1 MPDIYDMDE
10 NQRIERSVNGLLG
23 RLSTLIWENESLKT
37 EGAYYK
43 QKYIE
48 AMEEMS
54 QLKEKGES
62 K

>member
-1 MPDIYDMDE
+1 MSDIYEMDE

-48 AMEEMS
+48 AMEELS
-54 QLKEKGES
+54 QLKEKGDN
-62 K
+62 

>member
-48 AMEEMS
+48 TAEELS
-54 QLKEKGES
+54 KLKEKGDN
-62 K
+62 

>member
-1 MPDIYDMDE
+1 MLDIYEMDE

-23 RLSTLIWENESLKT
+23 RLSTLIWENESLKA

-48 AMEEMS
+48 AMNELS

>member
-1 MPDIYDMDE
+1 MPDNYEMDD
-10 NQRIERSVNGLLG
+10 NQRIEQSVNGLLG
-23 RLSTLIWENESLKT
+23 RLSALLWENESLKA

-48 AMEEMS
+48 AMNELS
-54 QLKEKGES
+54 QLKEKGD

>member
-1 MPDIYDMDE
+1 MDE

-48 AMEEMS
+48 AMEELS

>member
-1 MPDIYDMDE
+1 MPDNYEMDE

-48 AMEEMS
+48 AMEELS
-54 QLKEKGES
+54 QLKDKGD

>member
-1 MPDIYDMDE
+1 MPDNYEMDE
-10 NQRIERSVNGLLG
+10 NQRIEQSVNGLLG
-23 RLSTLIWENESLKT
+23 RLSALIWENESLKT

-48 AMEEMS
+48 TMEELS
-54 QLKEKGES
+54 QLKEKGD

>member
-1 MPDIYDMDE
+1 MSDNYEMDE
-10 NQRIERSVNGLLG
+10 NQRIEQSVNGLLG
-23 RLSTLIWENESLKT
+23 RLSALIWENESLKT

-48 AMEEMS
+48 AMEELS
-54 QLKEKGES
+54 QLKEKGD

>member
-10 NQRIERSVNGLLG
+10 NQRIEQSVNGLLG
-23 RLSTLIWENESLKT
+23 RLSTLIWENESLKA

-48 AMEEMS
+48 AIEELS
-54 QLKEKGES
+54 QLKEKGD

>member
-1 MPDIYDMDE
+1 MPDIYEMDE
-10 NQRIERSVNGLLG
+10 NQRIEQSVNGLLG
-23 RLSTLIWENESLKT
+23 RLSQLLWENESLKA

-48 AMEEMS
+48 AMNELS
-54 QLKEKGES
+54 QLKEKGD

>member
-48 AMEEMS
+48 TIEELS
-54 QLKEKGES
+54 RLKEKGD

>member
-43 QKYIE
+43 QKY
-48 AMEEMS
+48 
-54 QLKEKGES
+54 K
-62 K
+62 

>member
-1 MPDIYDMDE
+1 MPEIYEMDE

-23 RLSTLIWENESLKT
+23 RLSALLWENESLKA

-48 AMEEMS
+48 VMNELS
-54 QLKEKGES
+54 QLKEKGDN
-62 K
+62 

>member
-10 NQRIERSVNGLLG
+10 NQRIEQSVNGLLA
-23 RLSTLIWENESLKT
+23 RLSALLWENESLKA

-48 AMEEMS
+48 TMEELS
-54 QLKEKGES
+54 QLKEKGD

>member
-1 MPDIYDMDE
+1 MPDNYEMDE

-23 RLSTLIWENESLKT
+23 RLSILIWENESLKI

-48 AMEEMS
+48 AMEELS
-54 QLKEKGES
+54 QLKEKGD

>member
-1 MPDIYDMDE
+1 MPDIYEMDE

-48 AMEEMS
+48 AIEELS
-54 QLKEKGES
+54 QLKEKGDN
-62 K
+62 

>member
-1 MPDIYDMDE
+1 MSDIYEMDE

-48 AMEEMS
+48 AMEELS
-54 QLKEKGES
+54 QLKERGDK
-62 K
+62 